1 MVQCVYYNIS
11 TLQCALVQYQC
22 ISTLVCAIVLHELL
36 ITFLPGTNKIS
47 QAVTGAHEG
56 GIFSICI
63 LKDGSIIT
71 GGKDRRLVHW
81 SNAYKKTGQEIEVT
95 NYHFITLAFCIRH

>member
-1 MVQCVYYNIS
+1 MYV
-11 TLQCALVQYQC
+11 
-22 ISTLVCAIVLHELL
+22 LL
-36 ITFLPGTNKIS
+36 ITLFPGTNKIS

-81 SNAYKKTGQEIEVT
+81 TNAYKKTGQEIEV
-95 NYHFITLAFCIRH
+95 NNDEFIYYARKISFS